1 MIRVLEKM
9 CGRLA
14 EHRAK
19 PEGISLT
26 FVLNRSLKSYSTISD
41 ELRDDRDYH
50 MLGNAHHSGM
60 HYVSHSRVSIAEWPQ
75 LRML

>member
-1 MIRVLEKM
+1 M

-14 EHRAK
+14 EYRAK

-26 FVLNRSLKSYSTISD
+26 FVLNWSLKSYSTISD
-41 ELRDDRDYH
+41 KLRDDRDYH
-50 MLGNAHHSGM
+50 MFGNAHHSGM
-60 HYVSHSRVSIAEWPQ
+60 HYIIHSIASIAEWPQ